1 MYITDDNWRSAKRN
15 DYLKTQ
21 NLIVMKKYLI
31 EKLKALRQLFVSGSC
46 SPKEQVKPDEYKV
59 IMAGNIMVAQ
69 GYECSK
75 CKVIRAYN
83 QTSCNC
89 H

>member
-1 MYITDDNWRSAKRN
+1 
-15 DYLKTQ
+15 
-21 NLIVMKKYLI
+21 MKKYLI

-46 SPKEQVKPDEYKV
+46 SPKQQIKPDEYKV

-69 GYECSK
+69 GYECGK

-83 QTSCNC
+83 QSTCNC